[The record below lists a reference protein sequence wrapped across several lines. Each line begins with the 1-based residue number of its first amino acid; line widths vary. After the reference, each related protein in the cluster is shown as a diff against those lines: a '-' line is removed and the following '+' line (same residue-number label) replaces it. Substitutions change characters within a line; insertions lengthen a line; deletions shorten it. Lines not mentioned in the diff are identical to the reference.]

1 MVSLNPDYFHFE
13 KNASIYAT
21 EDRFNEFWT
30 EKNDHEGRLMQTE
43 CRANLTKMKYKPIRL
58 TFPHIDKQTAL
69 RKLLWHEDDLIS
81 NVCFTPNANVNIF
94 CVLLNICFYNGS
106 DNIIKLNFLS
116 DNPTSLCCM
125 GPINWRERCVGCSV
139 LYNSNGRSRFH
150 NL

>member
-94 CVLLNICFYNGS
+94 CVLLVIKNICF
-106 DNIIKLNFLS
+106 
-116 DNPTSLCCM
+116 
-125 GPINWRERCVGCSV
+125 
-139 LYNSNGRSRFH
+139 
-150 NL
+150 